1 MTKIL
6 TAVLA
11 TGLMLSAAGGA
22 YAAAPKTKA
31 ACEKVKTM
39 KWDETSS
46 KCVKK

>member
-11 TGLMLSAAGGA
+11 TGLLFSAVGTASAAT
-22 YAAAPKTKA
+22 PKTKA
-31 ACEKVKTM
+31 ACEKMKNM
-39 KWDETSS
+39 KWDDTTS